1 MKANILKKSFL
12 KLGKLFSLML
22 LGVILFSGLNS
33 VIVQAQGIGTSLD
46 SIPDTTQS
54 QFRAY
59 PTYDVRVSAGNNKT
73 WNENP
78 NFAQVE
84 CYGTICR
91 LPTSSGYQYA
101 SGCLNVSVTG
111 SGGLQSGTSQKV
123 QCSSEL
129 NTSFSTN
136 TPTVGELKRSASTS
150 TNDAA
155 AQVDLSW
162 SQENFYSD
170 IKEEQGGLAFSGGKQ
185 VSGECAIINKEQGT
199 KVCRIK
205 NSDNSYSYFYSC
217 TDRTNTNALASNTGK
232 QFSCSKSSTYK
243 GDAKKLSDLG
253 LSSTDLTTT
262 IVDPKLAGEKPQP
275 VPNPVS
281 DIVKALL
288 DFISA
293 VILIFVYLAGFFAGI
308 VLWCL
313 GIVFL
318 IIIQINPA
326 SSEFLNVAREPWQI
340 VVSIANLLILF
351 SFIYIGFG
359 YLLGLKS
366 IIKGNKWENF
376 VTNILIVGITVNLSL
391 FGAAAFVNFTHGIG
405 DTFIGAYSTTNGKN
419 RSEAIIGDFIKSIE
433 QVSYIRCGAVN
444 VTEGQKAT
452 TGGPKC
458 DENPLGTPLRL
469 GEGIVNGLSFNIFG
483 SFFGK
488 KAGATTAI
496 TAGEIVFL
504 VVMIYAIIQMW
515 KAMFLAILRV
525 VGLWI
530 LMVLSPLALVAYF
543 SPFQNLKKLSNEWWE
558 NFSSLAIFY
567 PLFIFGLILIGR
579 ISLAFSEAA
588 NKNLKVLVGSVTDN
602 SGVLVSA
609 QSTNTDAALATNLGL
624 VIAIAFASVY
634 MLGLLVSSYNKI
646 IEAIKSGI
654 KTATSAIGGAV
665 QKLGT
670 VGRLGSQAMGVL
682 APGVANNL
690 KLKERL
696 ANNLNKKDLAMTL
709 EAGKLRDQARSL
721 PTGSFAAASKLDRAN
736 RLDSLVKARQNARS
750 VRFQKARDNMR
761 TDWFKRGDKIEEW
774 ANRDPLAFA
783 KDIQGKWATEKKA
796 RLAGYEAERNFNREV
811 FLRENGQ
818 SKLADLDKNAKLRG
832 LDAEDIKELKRSS
845 PTWQTDKAAEYRKQ
859 AFDRTVGTDA
869 RIPRNSLASK
879 GLKLA
884 DKYGGDFKKM
894 SADEQAAFVDI
905 VKDGVEVGDI
915 RQQFIGNTNMR
926 NMIRDAVDSDSVF
939 TEDQKEKIKRKAP
952 VFIGNN
958 TERRI
963 AFQQA
968 GLNDELFKEFDG
980 SSLGVDREDADAF
993 FQARSSKVG
1002 KDQAIKDLTSKA
1014 GLRGGFSDFADGLS
1028 RDKVLASMG
1037 LSDKNKDHQSQ
1048 IERIDLATRQ
1058 SMSKG
1063 LDENYFIGKAA
1074 EEIKRNG
1081 ANSYDQAKFDADLKD
1096 YMKKNFGATN
1106 AADATNNTV
1115 LATNLNAASNSD
1127 ADVLAAIQAKGQFK
1141 GIDVVGA
1148 SDTEKLAIYKAAI
1161 ARNVDTLDQTKAVI
1175 GGQYTKIGTQVADET
1190 DKANKDNAL
1199 LKKAKEEAQALSKEL
1214 ASGRKA
1220 DITSADLTGQAEL
1233 EVMKGFAT
1241 QIKKG
1246 SVKTKDASGA
1256 DVTHTFDL
1264 NDKDQEDVIR
1274 KLNAWVA
1281 GGFNPVEMAKIKGD
1295 YSGNSNLIGVF
1306 DSLNTSSDFF
1316 DKSQAKS
1323 IELAQQYNSRAKASG
1338 GTTVATADQLAEF
1351 ARTLSIEHTEKIKKR
1366 NEESKKKITD
1376 VHGDADKL
1384 INKFI

>member
-22 LGVILFSGLNS
+22 LGLVLFSGLGGINVS
-33 VIVQAQGIGTSLD
+33 AQALDFPVLDVEVTIPGKQGAFGGRIADRIDVACSEPGSDGTFICRGRTGGKFIYATGCKRPDAANDVQANCGTLIEEDKVATLNTNSPTKQQIEALGGAVQTEV
-46 SIPDTTQS
+46 DTT
-54 QFRAY
+54 RGLVY
-59 PTYDVRVSAGNNKT
+59 KPDVEILVNGQKLKA
-73 WNENP
+73 
-78 NFAQVE
+78 E
-84 CYGTICR
+84 C
-91 LPTSSGYQYA
+91 
-101 SGCLNVSVTG
+101 
-111 SGGLQSGTSQKV
+111 
-123 QCSSEL
+123 SEVAKL
-129 NTSFSTN
+129 
-136 TPTVGELKRSASTS
+136 
-150 TNDAA
+150 
-155 AQVDLSW
+155 
-162 SQENFYSD
+162 
-170 IKEEQGGLAFSGGKQ
+170 
-185 VSGECAIINKEQGT
+185 
-199 KVCRIK
+199 CRIK
-205 NSDNSYSYFYSC
+205 QSDGTYRNFSQC
-217 TDRTNTNALASNTGK
+217 TYTGK
-232 QFSCSKSSTYK
+232 FSDEARTIPERSCATELSSKV
-243 GDAKKLSDLG
+243 DAKTLADLKLSADQQKDIYYTAEESVVKERALEKRE
-253 LSSTDLTTT
+253 TT
-262 IVDPKLAGEKPQP
+262 
-275 VPNPVS
+275 NSVS
-281 DIVKALL
+281 EIVKALL

-293 VILIFVYLAGFFAGI
+293 VILIFVYLAGFFASI

-326 SSEFLNVAREPWQI
+326 SSEFLNVAREPWQV

-366 IIKGNKWENF
+366 VIKGNKWENF
-376 VTNILIVGITVNLSL
+376 ITNILIVGITVNLSL
-391 FGAAAFVNFTHGIG
+391 FGTAAFVNFTHGIG

-452 TGGPKC
+452 SGGPKC
-458 DENPLGTPLRL
+458 DSNPLGTPLRL

-483 SFFGK
+483 QFFGK

-504 VVMIYAIIQMW
+504 IVMIYAIIQMW

-530 LMVLSPLALVAYF
+530 LMVVSPLALVAYF
-543 SPFQNLKKLSNEWWE
+543 SPFEQLKKLSAKWWE
-558 NFSSLAIFY
+558 NFSSLAFFY
-567 PLFIFGLILIGR
+567 PIFIFGLILIGR
-579 ISLAFSEAA
+579 ISSAFSDAA

-602 SGVLVSA
+602 SGVLVNA
-609 QSTNTDAALATNLGL
+609 QGASTDSALATNLGL

-634 MLGLLVSSYNKI
+634 MLGLLVSSYNAM
-646 IEAIKSGI
+646 IEAIKAGI

-670 VGRLGSQAMGVL
+670 AGRLGSQAIGMV
-682 APGVANNL
+682 APGVANKL

-696 ANNLNKKDLAMTL
+696 ANSLNKKDIGMTK
-709 EAGKLRDQARSL
+709 EAADLRKAALGLDSSNPVL
-721 PTGSFAAASKLDRAN
+721 AASNRDRAN
-736 RLDSLVKARQNARS
+736 RLDSLVKARKNARS
-750 VRFQKARDNMR
+750 VRFQKARDNLR

-774 ANRDPLAFA
+774 ANRDPLAFG
-783 KDIQGKWATEKKA
+783 KDIKNKWATEKKA

-1028 RDKVLASMG
+1028 RDKVLASIG

-1074 EEIKRNG
+1074 EAVK
-1081 ANSYDQAKFDADLKD
+1081 ANKPYGDKEFNADLEA

-1106 AADATNNTV
+1106 ATDAINNTV
-1115 LATNLNAASNSD
+1115 LATNLKAASNSD
-1127 ADVLAAIQAKGQFK
+1127 ADVLAAIQAQGQFK
-1141 GIDVVGA
+1141 GIDVVGGTD
-1148 SDTEKLAIYKAAI
+1148 SEKLAIYKAAI

-1199 LKKAKEEAQALSKEL
+1199 LKKAKEEAAQLSKDL
-1214 ASGRKA
+1214 ASRAK
-1220 DITSADLTGQAEL
+1220 TSINASDLQSQANL
-1233 EVMKGFAT
+1233 DVINGYAA

-1246 SVKTKDASGA
+1246 NVKTKDSAGNEVIHNLDIDSDA
-1256 DVTHTFDL
+1256 
-1264 NDKDQEDVIR
+1264 QQDVIR
-1274 KLNAWVA
+1274 GLNMWAA
-1281 GGFNPVEMAKIKGD
+1281 NNYDQAEIDKIKTTHA
-1295 YSGNSNLIGVF
+1295 SNRGVLDF
-1306 DSLNTSSDFF
+1306 INEIENGSDFYS
-1316 DKSQAKS
+1316 KAASKKT
-1323 IELAQQYNSRAKASG
+1323 ELASQYNSRARASG
-1338 GTTVATADQLAEF
+1338 GTTVATSDQLAEF
-1351 ARTLSIEHTEKIKKR
+1351 ARTLSVEHADKIKKR

>member
-1 MKANILKKSFL
+1 
-12 KLGKLFSLML
+12 ML
-22 LGVILFSGLNS
+22 LGVILFSGLGSATVLAQSSSSLQFEGARAKVNS
-33 VIVQAQGIGTSLD
+33 NTFTGFLNPGDKSYEEGKTFIAKASDGTEFFKQVQANGTYYATGCT
-46 SIPDTTQS
+46 SIS
-54 QFRAY
+54 
-59 PTYDVRVSAGNNKT
+59 NIL
-73 WNENP
+73 NP
-78 NFAQVE
+78 EANYT
-84 CYGTICR
+84 CNTI
-91 LPTSSGYQYA
+91 YKA
-101 SGCLNVSVTG
+101 EE
-111 SGGLQSGTSQKV
+111 GGL
-123 QCSSEL
+123 
-129 NTSFSTN
+129 STN
-136 TPTVGELKRSASTS
+136 TPSETDLINGASKVYS
-150 TNDAA
+150 TKAPEIVYTANNEVFIDSTTLTLNGLDANTLCPQSGLCTIQKA
-155 AQVDLSW
+155 
-162 SQENFYSD
+162 ECSD
-170 IKEEQGGLAFSGGKQ
+170 S
-185 VSGECAIINKEQGT
+185 T
-199 KVCRIK
+199 KLCRVK
-205 NSDNSYSYFYSC
+205 NSDGTYINFANC
-217 TDRTNTNALASNTGK
+217 TNKGIAIAGKGVTG
-232 QFSCSKSSTYK
+232 FSCDTVLKTKESISKDNIIKLIPANLINNIVTLSEQ
-243 GDAKKLSDLG
+243 DKKDKD
-253 LSSTDLTTT
+253 TVAT
-262 IVDPKLAGEKPQP
+262 IAS
-275 VPNPVS
+275 PVS
-281 DIVKALL
+281 EIVKALL

-293 VILIFVYLAGFFAGI
+293 VILIFVYFAGFFAGI
-308 VLWCL
+308 VLWVL

-376 VTNILIVGITVNLSL
+376 ITNILIVGITVNLSL

-452 TGGPKC
+452 SGGPKC

-483 SFFGK
+483 AFFGK

-515 KAMFLAILRV
+515 KAMFIAILRV

-530 LMVLSPLALVAYF
+530 LMVVSPLALVAYF
-543 SPFQNLKKLSNEWWE
+543 SPFDQLKKLSAKWWE
-558 NFSSLAIFY
+558 NFSSLAFFY
-567 PLFIFGLILIGR
+567 PIFIFGLILIGR
-579 ISLAFSEAA
+579 ISSAFSDSA

-609 QSTNTDAALATNLGL
+609 ATENTDSALATNLGL

-634 MLGLLVSSYNKI
+634 MLGLLVSSYNVM
-646 IEAIKSGI
+646 IEAIKAGI

-670 VGRLGSQAMGVL
+670 AGRLGSQAIGMV
-682 APGVANNL
+682 APGVANKL

-696 ANNLNKKDLAMTL
+696 ANNFNKKDLAMTL

-721 PTGSFAAASKLDRAN
+721 PAGSAAAASKFDRAN

-750 VRFQKARDNMR
+750 VRFQKARDNLR

-774 ANRDPLAFA
+774 ANRDPLAFG
-783 KDIQGKWATEKKA
+783 KDIKNKWATEKKA

-832 LDAEDIKELKRSS
+832 LDGDDIRELKRSS
-845 PTWQTDKAAEYRKQ
+845 PTWQKDKAEEYRKQ
-859 AFDRTVGTDA
+859 AFDRAVGTDA

-915 RQQFIGNTNMR
+915 RQQFIGNSNMR

-1028 RDKVLASMG
+1028 RDKVLASMS

-1058 SMSKG
+1058 SMAKG

-1074 EEIKRNG
+1074 EAIKNG
-1081 ANSYDQAKFDADLKD
+1081 GADSYDQAKFDKDLKD
-1096 YMKKNFGATN
+1096 YMKKNFGATT
-1106 AADATNNTV
+1106 AAEATNN
-1115 LATNLNAASNSD
+1115 ATLASNLGVANNESD
-1127 ADVLAAIQAKGQFK
+1127 ILAAIQAKSQFK
-1141 GIDVVGA
+1141 GIDVVAG
-1148 SDTEKLAIYKAAI
+1148 SDAEKLAIYKAAI
-1161 ARNVDTLDQTKAVI
+1161 ARNVDTLDQTKEVI

-1214 ASGRKA
+1214 ASGRKSE
-1220 DITSADLTGQAEL
+1220 ITYADLTSQADL
-1233 EVMKGFAT
+1233 EVMNSYNS

-1246 SVKTKDASGA
+1246 NVKTTDASGA
-1256 DVTHTFDL
+1256 DVVHRLDL
-1264 NDKDQEDVIR
+1264 SDKEQEDVIR
-1274 KLNAWVA
+1274 KLNMWVA
-1281 GGFNPVEMAKIKGD
+1281 KGYD
-1295 YSGNSNLIGVF
+1295 PNEISSIRSTYASNTDL
-1306 DSLNTSSDFF
+1306 LNMVDAITNTATGDFF
-1316 DKSQAKS
+1316 NKAGAKQT
-1323 IELAQQYNSRAKASG
+1323 ELANQYNSRAKASG

-1351 ARTLSIEHTEKIKKR
+1351 ARTLSIEHADKIKKR

>member
-1 MKANILKKSFL
+1 MKAKILKKSFL
-12 KLGKLFSLML
+12 KLGKLFSLLL
-22 LGVILFSGLNS
+22 LGIILFSGLGGS
-33 VIVQAQGIGTSLD
+33 VTILSQSEAPLVWTPIGDNGKVPSITAINDSSSKKTPTDLISLAPNTFKTECTLSTSPVFCR
-46 SIPDTTQS
+46 ITDTTNS
-54 QFRAY
+54 SSVVRY
-59 PTYDVRVSAGNNKT
+59 VTNCKIPTGGGNVECGNLINPKNLPSNT
-73 WNENP
+73 PSLSDLQKQQQAIDNTNNENILK
-78 NFAQVE
+78 
-84 CYGTICR
+84 GTLEYSEAEIEIN
-91 LPTSSGYQYA
+91 G
-101 SGCLNVSVTG
+101 
-111 SGGLQSGTSQKV
+111 QK
-123 QCSSEL
+123 
-129 NTSFSTN
+129 
-136 TPTVGELKRSASTS
+136 LK
-150 TNDAA
+150 
-155 AQVDLSW
+155 
-162 SQENFYSD
+162 
-170 IKEEQGGLAFSGGKQ
+170 
-185 VSGECAIINKEQGT
+185 GECALGY

-205 NSDNSYSYFYSC
+205 NSDGTYRNFTGCEVGDLKNRKCQAELS
-217 TDRTNTNALASNTGK
+217 SNK
-232 QFSCSKSSTYK
+232 
-243 GDAKKLSDLG
+243 DAKFVSDLG
-253 LSSTDLTTT
+253 LNTEQLAGVVLSVDERKTVEDSVKLN
-262 IVDPKLAGEKPQP
+262 VDPISE
-275 VPNPVS
+275 
-281 DIVKALL
+281 IIKALL

-308 VLWCL
+308 VLWVL

-405 DTFIGAYSTTNGKN
+405 DTFIGAYSTTNGRN

-452 TGGPKC
+452 SGGPKC
-458 DENPLGTPLRL
+458 DSNPLGTPLRL
-469 GEGIVNGLSFNIFG
+469 GEGIVNGLTFNIFG
-483 SFFGK
+483 QFFGK

-525 VGLWI
+525 VGLWM

-543 SPFQNLKKLSNEWWE
+543 SPFQNLKKLSNQWWE
-558 NFSSLAIFY
+558 NFSSLAFFY
-567 PLFIFGLILIGR
+567 PIFIFGLILVGR
-579 ISLAFSEAA
+579 ISSAFSDAA
-588 NKNLKVLVGSVTDN
+588 NKNLKLLVGSVTDN
-602 SGVLVSA
+602 SGVLVNA
-609 QSTNTDAALATNLGL
+609 QGTSTDSALATNLGL

-646 IEAIKSGI
+646 IEAIKTGI

-665 QKLGT
+665 QKLGK
-670 VGRLGSQAMGVL
+670 VARLGTRI
-682 APGVANNL
+682 APGVADKL

-696 ANNLNKKDLAMTL
+696 VNNFNPTDLRQATRAAGLRGEARDL
-709 EAGKLRDQARSL
+709 EGTNPILAASKRDQANRIDAKIKSRQAARSL
-721 PTGSFAAASKLDRAN
+721 K
-736 RLDSLVKARQNARS
+736 
-750 VRFQKARDNMR
+750 FQKARDGMR
-761 TDWFKRGDKIEEW
+761 DRWFKAGDKIEEW
-774 ANRDPLAFA
+774 TNRDPLAFG
-783 KDIQGKWATEKKA
+783 KDIKNKWATEKKA

-832 LDAEDIKELKRSS
+832 LDATDIAELKRSS

-884 DKYGGDFKKM
+884 DKYGGDFSQM

-915 RQQFIGNTNMR
+915 RQQFIGSSNMR
-926 NMIRDAVDSDSVF
+926 KMIRGAVDSDSVF
-939 TEDQKEKIKRKAP
+939 TEDQKDKIKRKAP
-952 VFIGNN
+952 VFIGNA
-958 TERRI
+958 TERKI
-963 AFQQA
+963 AFQAAAQ
-968 GLNDELFKEFDG
+968 NDELFKEFDG
-980 SSLGVDREDADAF
+980 SSLSVDREDADAF
-993 FQARSSKVG
+993 FQARSAKVG
-1002 KDQAIKDLTSKA
+1002 KDQAIRDLTNKA

-1028 RDKVLASMG
+1028 RDKVLASMN

-1081 ANSYDQAKFDADLKD
+1081 ANSYDQTKFDADLKD
-1096 YMKKNFGATN
+1096 YMKKNFGAAN

-1115 LATNLNAASNSD
+1115 LAANLGAASTSD

-1141 GIDVVGA
+1141 GIDVVDA
-1148 SDTEKLAIYKAAI
+1148 SDAEKLSIYKAAI
-1161 ARNVDTLDQTKAVI
+1161 ARNVDTLNQTKEVI
-1175 GGQYTKIGTQVADET
+1175 GGQYTKIGNQVADET
-1190 DKANKDNAL
+1190 DKATKDNAL
-1199 LKKAKEEAQALSKEL
+1199 LKKAKEEAQTLSNLLVSPGSTKTSIE
-1214 ASGRKA
+1214 AS
-1220 DITSADLTGQAEL
+1220 DVEVQARL
-1233 EVMKGFAT
+1233 DVINAYAK

-1246 SVKTKDASGA
+1246 KVTTSDASGTETVHSIA
-1256 DVTHTFDL
+1256 IS
-1264 NDKDQEDVIR
+1264 DKDQEGLIR
-1274 KLNAWVA
+1274 YLNQFGVDGSGLDEARAKYGSDA
-1281 GGFNPVEMAKIKGD
+1281 GVKSFLDKIE
-1295 YSGNSNLIGVF
+1295 L
-1306 DSLNTSSDFF
+1306 TSDFYQTSAL
-1316 DKSQAKS
+1316 KEIEIANMLNSQA
-1323 IELAQQYNSRAKASG
+1323 RASG
-1338 GTTVATADQLAEF
+1338 GTTAATADQLAEK
-1351 ARTLSIEHTEKIKKR
+1351 ARNLATEHGDKIKKR
-1366 NEESKKKITD
+1366 NEETKKKITD

>member
-22 LGVILFSGLNS
+22 LGVILFSGLSS
-33 VIVQAQGIGTSLD
+33 VSVQAQGVGTSLD
-46 SIPDTTQS
+46 NIPDSTQS
-54 QFRAY
+54 KFIAY
-59 PTYDVRVSAGNNKT
+59 PTFDVRVNANNNKT

-91 LPTSSGYQYA
+91 IPTSSGYQYA
-101 SGCLNVSVTG
+101 TGCLDVTVQG
-111 SGGLQSGTSQKV
+111 GGGLTSGGTKI
-123 QCSSEL
+123 QCSSEI
-129 NTSFSTN
+129 TTQFSTN
-136 TPTVGELKRSASTS
+136 NPTVKELKS
-150 TNDAA
+150 AA
-155 AQVDLSW
+155 ASSTTDLTEKIDLSW
-162 SQENFYSD
+162 AKEEFYSD
-170 IKEEQGGLAFSGGKQ
+170 ITEVNGGTGFTGGTK
-185 VSGECAIINKEQGT
+185 VSGECSVINKDQGT

-205 NSDNSYSYFYSC
+205 NSNNTYTYYYSC
-217 TDRTNTNALASNTGK
+217 TGRLNSALSGN
-232 QFSCSKSSTYK
+232 QFSCSKKSSFS
-243 GDAKKLSDLG
+243 GDATKLSDLG
-253 LSSTDLTTT
+253 LSSTDFNSA
-262 IVDPKLAGEKPQP
+262 IVDPKLAGATPAP
-275 VPNPVS
+275 IPSPIS

-293 VILIFVYLAGFFAGI
+293 VILIFVYLAGFFATI

-452 TGGPKC
+452 SGGPKC

-483 SFFGK
+483 AFFGK

-496 TAGEIVFL
+496 TAGEIVYL
-504 VVMIYAIIQMW
+504 IVMIYAIIQMW

-530 LMVLSPLALVAYF
+530 LMVVSPLALVAYF

-558 NFSSLAIFY
+558 NFSSLAFFY
-567 PLFIFGLILIGR
+567 PIFIFGLILIGR
-579 ISLAFSEAA
+579 ISSAFSDSA

-609 QSTNTDAALATNLGL
+609 ATENTDSALATNLGL

-634 MLGLLVSSYNKI
+634 MLGLLVSSYNKM

-670 VGRLGSQAMGVL
+670 AGRLGSQAAGIL
-682 APGVANNL
+682 LPGAANKL

-696 ANNLNKKDLAMTL
+696 LNNFNPTDLRQATRAAGL
-709 EAGKLRDQARSL
+709 RGEARALASSNPSLSAAKFDQASRIDAKIKS
-721 PTGSFAAASKLDRAN
+721 
-736 RLDSLVKARQNARS
+736 RQAARS
-750 VRFQKARDNMR
+750 VKFQKARDGMR
-761 TDWFKRGDKIEEW
+761 DGWFKAGDKIEEW
-774 ANRDPLAFA
+774 ANRDPLAFG
-783 KDIQGKWATEKKA
+783 KDIKNKWATEKKA

-832 LDAEDIKELKRSS
+832 LDATDIAEFKRSS

-915 RQQFIGNTNMR
+915 RQQFIGNANMR

-939 TEDQKEKIKRKAP
+939 TEDQKDKIKRKAP

-1028 RDKVLASMG
+1028 RDKVLASMS

-1058 SMSKG
+1058 SMAKG

-1074 EEIKRNG
+1074 EAIKNG
-1081 ANSYDQAKFDADLKD
+1081 GADSYDQARFDADLKD
-1096 YMKKNFGATN
+1096 YMKKNFGATT
-1106 AADATNNTV
+1106 AAEATNN
-1115 LATNLNAASNSD
+1115 ATLASNLGVANNESD
-1127 ADVLAAIQAKGQFK
+1127 ILAAIQAKSQFK
-1141 GIDVVGA
+1141 GIDVVAG
-1148 SDTEKLAIYKAAI
+1148 SDAEKLAIYKAAI
-1161 ARNVDTLDQTKAVI
+1161 ARNVDTLDQTKEVI

-1214 ASGRKA
+1214 ASGRKSE
-1220 DITSADLTGQAEL
+1220 ITYADLTSQADL
-1233 EVMKGFAT
+1233 EVMNSYNS

-1246 SVKTKDASGA
+1246 NVKTTDASGA
-1256 DVTHTFDL
+1256 DVVHRLDL
-1264 NDKDQEDVIR
+1264 SDKEQEDVIR
-1274 KLNAWVA
+1274 KLNMWVA
-1281 GGFNPVEMAKIKGD
+1281 KGYD
-1295 YSGNSNLIGVF
+1295 PNEISSIRSTYASNTDL
-1306 DSLNTSSDFF
+1306 LNMVDAITNTATGDFF
-1316 DKSQAKS
+1316 NKAGAKQT
-1323 IELAQQYNSRAKASG
+1323 ELANQYNSRAKASG

-1351 ARTLSIEHTEKIKKR
+1351 ARTLSIEHADKIKKR